1 MLGQFYSP
9 SVMYSVHRQKC
20 MFFFLLFHVADQTLY
35 GTVFRHDN
43 ARSHAACH
51 TTQFLAN
58 SNVQILTWPSMS
70 PDLKINTLRTG
81 WRDMIEAEWMPLQM
95 CSSCFRPSSRTWWP
109 SQRKCAPV
117 VSGPQ
122 AGLDGHPSANDLQ
135 PDPVHAWEM
144 LSSYWFS
151 RRTRSLLLCLS
162 LSPKILSDQTFSRMS
177 I

>member
-1 MLGQFYSP
+1 MTHTLLYSHTLLCWDNSIARVLCIVFTDRNACFFSFCFMLQIK
-9 SVMYSVHRQKC
+9 HC
-20 MFFFLLFHVADQTLY
+20 TALY
-35 GTVFRHDN
+35 FNNDN

-58 SNVQILTWPSMS
+58 SNVQTLPWPSMS
-70 PDLKINTLRTG
+70 PDLVKPKQTQLERVGETCLRQS
-81 WRDMIEAEWMPLQM
+81 ECP
-95 CSSCFRPSSRTWWP
+95 C
-109 SQRKCAPV
+109 KCARV

-135 PDPVHAWEM
+135 PDLVHAWEM

-151 RRTRSLLLCLS
+151 RRTRSLLMCLS